1 MSTPRLGNR
10 ARLHA
15 RRHAIH
21 DIDVSFQPVDTEDGA
36 NRAPK
41 LAPA

>member
-1 MSTPRLGNR
+1 MSTSRLRYGTR
-10 ARLHA
+10 GHSG
-15 RRHAIH
+15 RHAVH

-36 NRAPK
+36 GRAPK